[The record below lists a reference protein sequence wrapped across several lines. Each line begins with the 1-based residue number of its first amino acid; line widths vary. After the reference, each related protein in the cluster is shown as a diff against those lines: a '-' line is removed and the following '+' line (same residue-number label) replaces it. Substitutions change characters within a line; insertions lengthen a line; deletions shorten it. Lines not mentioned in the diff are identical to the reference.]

1 MQGHRVAV
9 STKNPLPNTVHDYGG
24 GGIIHLRIK
33 ATREDMVRESTP
45 DSYRTAQ
52 FLAFNL
58 KTHRV
63 QVAEVIK
70 HSTNAD
76 RRKKGSGE
84 ITVRAP

>member
-1 MQGHRVAV
+1 MKR
-9 STKNPLPNTVHDYGG
+9 DYFCPCKGSGRGG
-24 GGIIHLRIK
+24 AIHLRIK
-33 ATREDMVRESTP
+33 AARENMVRKPAP
-45 DSYRTAQ
+45 DSYRTTQ
-52 FLAFNL
+52 LFAFNL